1 MRTVLLTS
9 ILGAMISAQWCCAAD
24 SMDTWTLRSS
34 SLPAT
39 TWLYGITYGNGQ
51 FVAVGG
57 PAQIGGGAGV
67 IITSPDGS
75 IWFPQTIPNDTRTL
89 LDVAFGD
96 GLYVAVGNS
105 RPLASPDGESWTAS
119 LSGTSFSTVTYGNGM
134 FVAAGGY
141 IYISTNGSIWKLS
154 SSAGFE
160 TYLTSAAYGNGQFVA
175 AASGMYPGLSTFYF
189 STNGVVW
196 KPRFSGAGVKPFAV
210 SYGNGLFVAVG
221 AGGLILTSSDGVS
234 WTQRNSG
241 TSSNLLGVAYVNTVF
256 VAVGSG
262 GTLLTSSDSA
272 NWTLRASGTT
282 NDLTAVAYGNGH
294 FVAVGANGTI
304 LVQCPLNPFKNTRR
318 ESINLSRNKA

>member
-1 MRTVLLTS
+1 MASRCRPVTQGSDRRHSRCRCFRRV
-9 ILGAMISAQWCCAAD
+9 G
-24 SMDTWTLRSS
+24 SS
-34 SLPAT
+34 
-39 TWLYGITYGNGQ
+39 
-51 FVAVGG
+51 V
-57 PAQIGGGAGV
+57 
-67 IITSPDGS
+67 
-75 IWFPQTIPNDTRTL
+75 R
-89 LDVAFGD
+89 
-96 GLYVAVGNS
+96 
-105 RPLASPDGESWTAS
+105 
-119 LSGTSFSTVTYGNGM
+119 
-134 FVAAGGY
+134 
-141 IYISTNGSIWKLS
+141 
-154 SSAGFE
+154 
-160 TYLTSAAYGNGQFVA
+160 
-175 AASGMYPGLSTFYF
+175 
-189 STNGVVW
+189 VVW